1 MKKHPMTRSVFFLFL
16 MCAGAFQ
23 IACVATTGKEAPQIV
38 PGPASPADI
47 ENPFVAVVRDVSP
60 SVVSIHAETVPGEL
74 RFPSGGNAID
84 EKDLQDYLEDLIKRK
99 MSPGKSGES
108 REASGLILTG
118 NGYVLTNNHVVAA
131 ATRVTVLLQD
141 GRAFEGKIVG
151 TDSKTD
157 LAVIRIEADGL
168 KAPKLGDSDKIEPG
182 EWAIAI
188 GSPYGFEKSVTIGV
202 ISAKGRPGFGMTLL
216 GDLIQTDA
224 SINPGNSG
232 GPLVNIR
239 GEVIGINSVVVRPA
253 QGIGFAIP
261 INLVKRVAD
270 DLIKHGRVV
279 FPWVGMG
286 LQDITRQM
294 KRYFGLEKGGA
305 LVRQVVEGGPSDMAG
320 LKEGD
325 IIIEVDGKEVD
336 NTQSVI
342 NRVLEKRI
350 GEEVDLLV
358 IRDRERFNVVVT
370 TVDEEISRKAAMVRP
385 LPAGERWFG
394 LTTKTVTPGIAQKLG
409 RPDIEGVIITRL
421 EAGSPAHAASLM
433 ADDVILLVDGKRVRD
448 EDDYNTAMRKARPKK
463 AVLLMIDRAGSTFF
477 VLLEKK

>member
-1 MKKHPMTRSVFFLFL
+1 MKKHPMTRTAFFLFL
-16 MCAGAFQ
+16 VCAGALQ

-38 PGPASPADI
+38 PGSAGPANI

-60 SVVSIHAETVPGEL
+60 SVVSIHAETVTGDL
-74 RFPSGGNAID
+74 RFPSGGNSID
-84 EKDLQDYLEDLIKRK
+84 EKSLQNYLEDLIKRK
-99 MSPGKSGES
+99 MSPGKSGAS

-118 NGYVLTNNHVVAA
+118 NGHVLTNNHVVAA
-131 ATRVTVLLQD
+131 ATKVTVLLQD

-157 LAVIRIEADGL
+157 LAVIQIEADGL
-168 KAPKLGDSDKIEPG
+168 KAPKLGDSDRIEPG

-261 INLVKRVAD
+261 INLVKRVAN
-270 DLIKHGRVV
+270 DLIQHGRVV

-286 LQDITRQM
+286 LQDLTRQM
-294 KRYFGLEKGGA
+294 KRYFGLEKSGA
-305 LVRQVVEGGPSDMAG
+305 LVRQVIEEGPSDAAG
-320 LKEGD
+320 LKTGD
-325 IIIEVDGKEVD
+325 VIIEIDGKEVD
-336 NTQSVI
+336 DTQSVI
-342 NRVLEKRI
+342 SRILEKRI
-350 GEEVDLLV
+350 GDEVDLV
-358 IRDRERFNVVVT
+358 VVRGKDRFNAVIT
-370 TVDEEISRKAAMVRP
+370 TSDEETFRKAAIRP
-385 LPAGERWFG
+385 LPAPERWFG
-394 LTTKTVTPGIAQKLG
+394 LTTRTVTPGIAQKLG
-409 RPDIEGVIITRL
+409 RPDIEGVVITRL

-433 ADDVILLVDGKRVRD
+433 ADDVILLIDGKRVRD
-448 EDDYNTAMRKARPKK
+448 EDDYNAAMRKAQPKK
-463 AVLLMIDRAGSTFF
+463 GVLLMIDRAGSTFF
-477 VLLEKK
+477 VLLE